1 MSGAVHSSDRVGAR
15 APEARHFH
23 LCHAMCLSSQ
33 QRAETRVLSDT
44 PSVTMDTCKYGFIGG
59 WRLAVG
65 ALLFRLSV
73 VRAPAARARGRAP
86 CCRVC
91 RGPAAARYVSCIG
104 HRASLWLFSSRIGLA
119 SYKRVAHGIL
129 FLFGYWALV
138 HRDEIPVCRRS
149 SGKFGKQRNPVP
161 LHHIDHARATL
172 VPEHAQPSQTR
183 LHGDRGACD
192 LIGVGRMRVA
202 RCGWVG
208 LDWRLRERVA

>member
-73 VRAPAARARGRAP
+73 VRAPAARARARRAVLPGVPRARRGRSV
-86 CCRVC
+86 RVVY
-91 RGPAAARYVSCIG
+91 RPPGVS
-104 HRASLWLFSSRIGLA
+104 
-119 SYKRVAHGIL
+119 VA
-129 FLFGYWALV
+129 FQFT
-138 HRDEIPVCRRS
+138 
-149 SGKFGKQRNPVP
+149 N
-161 LHHIDHARATL
+161 
-172 VPEHAQPSQTR
+172 R
-183 LHGDRGACD
+183 LGF
-192 LIGVGRMRVA
+192 V
-202 RCGWVG
+202 
-208 LDWRLRERVA
+208 